1 MKKETKSKSNK
12 KGNTRNYAAAV
23 ADSTP
28 SRRRA
33 SSAPSAPVSS
43 TTDRIDRGASMEASA
58 PVGTCRPLTTDR
70 GAFATWSLKN
80 GGGTFSEFL
89 HAMSAPAGPCGE
101 YANSIAAAVGEAVN
115 SRSRQTRDI
124 LAAVRAYLVRTDG
137 ETVGNLLADGFAA
150 WVTPAGFFLLT
161 DSEIGTIRASRTL
174 AAYVAAPVPA
184 VDEKGVKMLP
194 GGGAVLGS
202 ARVACSMKV
211 TRWGRTPATMG
222 TGAAVGK
229 RVALSLQAWIN
240 WLKWC
245 YNHSEALNHESI
257 KTQYAAADSV
267 LRYAT
272 SGRKSTR
279 MAAAANVALAAAV
292 DELTPEQVAA
302 LPAALRAALGL

>member
-1 MKKETKSKSNK
+1 MKKEVKSSK
-12 KGNTRNYAAAV
+12 KGNTRNYTAAV

-43 TTDRIDRGASMEASA
+43 ATDRGDRGVSMEKSA
-58 PVGTCRPLTTDR
+58 PVGTCRPSTIDR
-70 GAFATWSLKN
+70 GAFAAWSQKN

-89 HAMSAPAGPCGE
+89 HAMSAPAGRCGE
-101 YANSIAAAVGEAVN
+101 YANSIAAAVSETVN
-115 SRSRQTRDI
+115 SRARQTRDI
-124 LAAVRAYLVRTDG
+124 LDAVRAYLVRTDG
-137 ETVGNLLADGFAA
+137 EKVGNLLADGFAA

-161 DSEIGTIRASRTL
+161 DSEVGNIRTSRTL

-229 RVALSLQAWIN
+229 RVALSLQAWVN

-245 YNHSEALNHESI
+245 YNHIEALNHESI
-257 KTQYAAADSV
+257 KAQYAAADSI
-267 LRYAT
+267 LKYAT
-272 SGRKSTR
+272 SGRKSTHTTS
-279 MAAAANVALAAAV
+279 VALAAAV
-292 DELTPEQVAA
+292 DNLTAEQVAA